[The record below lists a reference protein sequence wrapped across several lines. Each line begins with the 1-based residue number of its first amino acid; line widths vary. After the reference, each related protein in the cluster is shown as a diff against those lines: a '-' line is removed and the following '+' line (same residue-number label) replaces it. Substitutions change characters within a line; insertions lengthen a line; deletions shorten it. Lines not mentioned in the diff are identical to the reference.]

1 LCLIWG
7 SQVQVIWL
15 SCSPWCL
22 WDCRHTRSPQVNTYI
37 PCSFAHCT
45 TLSYFRSPAGIE
57 VKLNCWWNWTFSIS
71 TCMQFLSISSNQ

>member
-22 WDCRHTRSPQVNTYI
+22 WDCRHTRSPQNVNYLIMWGAGAQRRFRCAVFNSVLKGPWTS
-37 PCSFAHCT
+37 PRLSWGEGSF
-45 TLSYFRSPAGIE
+45 L
-57 VKLNCWWNWTFSIS
+57 
-71 TCMQFLSISSNQ
+71 